1 MVCGL
6 CGVQSSSDMSGIST
20 LLLPAP
26 LLNNI
31 LNFKVIFQPL
41 LITSPSQQ
49 GRIDRNQGRVFL
61 VLMVKMK
68 SIMFASSQPQFAP
81 HRVWM
86 SLCSAGQNT
95 NINYCSSSLLTQNIE
110 WRVVVLDTG

>member
-1 MVCGL
+1 MPL
-6 CGVQSSSDMSGIST
+6 IKPEH
-20 LLLPAP
+20 LHP

-49 GRIDRNQGRVFL
+49 GRIDRNQCRVFL

-86 SLCSAGQNT
+86 SLCSNGQNT
-95 NINYCSSSLLTQNIE
+95 NINFNYYCSSSLLTQNIE
-110 WRVVVLDTG
+110 WRMVVLDAG